1 MTPPSV
7 EKIFDISSDREFNE
21 TCLKVFQ
28 FQAEENAV
36 YREYLKH
43 LGVKAADVKE
53 VDDIPFLPIELFKS
67 HKVICGES
75 DGEEIVFSSSGTTGT
90 ATSKHYVSQPEVYE
104 KSFQQAFQQF
114 YGSPSAFRVLALL
127 PSYLERTGSS
137 LIYMVDRLIKDSGH
151 PDSGF
156 FLDDFDKLRSIL
168 LRDSD
173 RKTLLIGVSFG
184 LLDFIEEE
192 SIELKNTI
200 VMETGGMKGRRK
212 EMTREELH
220 NQLSD
225 GFGVETIHSE
235 YGMTELLSQAYS
247 KGNGIFNCPPWMKV
261 LVRDTNDPLTLLPAG
276 SSGGM
281 NVIDLANLHS
291 CSFIATSD
299 LGKVHYDGS
308 FEILGRFD
316 YSDLRGCNLM
326 VAIN

>member
-1 MTPPSV
+1 LTPPSA
-7 EKIFDISSDREFNE
+7 EKIFDIRSSGEFNE
-21 TCLKVFQ
+21 MSLKVFQ

-43 LGVKAADVKE
+43 LGVNSAEVKGI
-53 VDDIPFLPIELFKS
+53 DDIPFLPIELFKS
-67 HKVICGES
+67 HKIICGES
-75 DGEEIVFSSSGTTGT
+75 DGEEIIFSSSGTTGNN
-90 ATSKHYVSQPEVYE
+90 TSKHYVPQPEVYE
-104 KSFQQAFQQF
+104 QSFQQTFQQF
-114 YGSPSAFRVLALL
+114 YGSPSAFRILALL

-137 LIYMVDRLIKDSGH
+137 LIYMVNRLIKDSRH

-168 LRDSD
+168 LSDSGH
-173 RKTLLIGVSFG
+173 KTLLIGVSFG
-184 LLDFIEEE
+184 LLDFIEEKK
-192 SIELKNTI
+192 IKLNNTF

-220 NQLSD
+220 DQLSD
-225 GFGVETIHSE
+225 GFGVEEIHSE

-261 LVRDTNDPLTLLPAG
+261 LVRDTNDPLTILPSG
-276 SSGGM
+276 SSGGV

-299 LGKVHYDGS
+299 LGKVHHDHS

-326 VAIN
+326 VAMD

>member
-1 MTPPSV
+1 LTAPSP
-7 EKIFDISSDREFNE
+7 EKIFAINSDREFNE

-28 FQAEENAV
+28 FQAEENTV
-36 YREYLKH
+36 YREYLEL
-43 LGVKAADVKE
+43 LGVKARE
-53 VDDIPFLPIELFKS
+53 INRPEDIPFLPIELFKS
-67 HKVICGES
+67 HKIIGGES
-75 DGEEIVFSSSGTTGT
+75 DGEEIVFTSSGTTGT

-104 KSFQQAFQQF
+104 RSFQEAFQQF
-114 YGSPSAFRVLALL
+114 YGSPTSFRILALL

-151 PDSGF
+151 PESGF
-156 FLDDFDKLRSIL
+156 FLANFDRLRAIL
-168 LRDSD
+168 TTESD

-212 EMTREELH
+212 EVTREELH
-220 NQLSD
+220 NQLCD
-225 GFGVETIHSE
+225 GFGVEKIHSE

-247 KGNGIFNCPPWMKV
+247 KGNGVFNCPPWMKV
-261 LVRDTNDPLTLLPAG
+261 LVRDTNDPLTILPAG
-276 SSGGM
+276 SSGGV

-299 LGKVHYDGS
+299 LGKVHNDGS

-326 VAIN
+326 VAMD